1 MRNMLREKYQRKQEY
16 FMAKRNFIITVVLML
31 IIVAS
36 TSFAAD
42 RYQWKLDS
50 FENDCQIYTSTVPGK
65 EYIASK
71 TTCVIPA
78 RMEVVGII
86 LKHIEKYPEWMD
98 DCKETKILKVVDDQN
113 DVVIFWFRQHI
124 ALFPDRDMVL
134 KSKVEMNLK
143 NCKDIIYADLTDE
156 LKYEAG
162 KGYVRMP
169 SFSSVWTLEWKDR
182 EHTVVTFMADPDI
195 GKGVPTG
202 IANHLIKTAGYKSLK
217 RMMKEVKKSEY
228 IEEAK
233 ISKYHKFVEE
243 AINAGYVKP

>member
-1 MRNMLREKYQRKQEY
+1 
-16 FMAKRNFIITVVLML
+16 MAQRNFIITLVLML
-31 IIVAS
+31 LIIAS

-42 RYQWKLDS
+42 MYQWKLVNNKDG
-50 FENDCQIYTSTVPGK
+50 CKIYTSVVAGK
-65 EYIASK
+65 DYIAAK
-71 TTCVIPA
+71 TTCDIPA
-78 RMEVVGII
+78 RIEVVGMVIRDI
-86 LKHIEKYPEWMD
+86 ANYPEWME
-98 DCKETKILKVVDDQN
+98 DCKETKILKVVDDEN
-113 DVVIFWFRQHI
+113 DVFIFWVRQHVT
-124 ALFPDRDMVL
+124 LLTDRDMVI
-134 KSKVEMNLK
+134 KSRVKMNLEK
-143 NCKDIIYADLTDE
+143 GHDLIYGDLTNEMSYDS
-156 LKYEAG
+156 G

-195 GKGVPTG
+195 VKGVPTG